1 MNFSLFHWTVFQCL
15 HWGIYVFIKIFIIDT
30 LTSLCL
36 NSFGFLEVCYN
47 TYNRTTGFWRK
58 FFCIKCS
65 CLCFCELIWMS
76 KIVTFVVFLCL
87 SIQLVLFCWV
97 HLFYYSYLNLT
108 SCRPKEQCL
117 VLIPGGIF
125 GFRIQISLDPK
136 IKFWL
141 ALWIQM
147 SSSPRFM
154 QWVRWKIG

>member
-1 MNFSLFHWTVFQCL
+1 MINSTFIFWIFSLFHSTVFQCL
-15 HWGIYVFIKIFIIDT
+15 HWGIHIFIKIFIIDT

-87 SIQLVLFCWV
+87 SIQLVF
-97 HLFYYSYLNLT
+97 FAGYTYFITLT
-108 SCRPKEQCL
+108 SIWQAVDQKNSAWFSFLGVYL
-117 VLIPGGIF
+117 VL
-125 GFRIQISLDPK
+125 GFR
-136 IKFWL
+136 FH
-141 ALWIQM
+141 WIQ
-147 SSSPRFM
+147 
-154 QWVRWKIG
+154 K

>member
-15 HWGIYVFIKIFIIDT
+15 HWGIHIFIKIFIIDT

-58 FFCIKCS
+58 FFFVLNVHACVS
-65 CLCFCELIWMS
+65 VNWSGCLRLWHLWCF
-76 KIVTFVVFLCL
+76 FVWV
-87 SIQLVLFCWV
+87 SSWSFCWV